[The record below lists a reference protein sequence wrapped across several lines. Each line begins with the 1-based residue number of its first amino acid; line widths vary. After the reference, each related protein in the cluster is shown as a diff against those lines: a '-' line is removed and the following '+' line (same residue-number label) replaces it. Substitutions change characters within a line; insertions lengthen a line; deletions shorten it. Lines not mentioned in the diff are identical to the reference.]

1 MAKLCKQLQAS
12 NQSLMTLLR
21 VQVALYKNFHFMKW
35 AHSTW
40 RKNDPIRIMTHA
52 IENDINMLLK
62 PIICGQKSIL
72 SIKNLD
78 FCEYLH

>member
-1 MAKLCKQLQAS
+1 
-12 NQSLMTLLR
+12 
-21 VQVALYKNFHFMKW
+21 MKW

-52 IENDINMLLK
+52 IENDINKLLK

-72 SIKNLD
+72 SIKNVD
-78 FCEYLH
+78 FCENLH